1 MPTKRDNPY
10 ANFNFLVE
18 LGGETAAGFAEVDL
32 GGARI
37 DVIEYREGADRVNAT
52 RKLPGHAHYANVV
65 LRRGITGDSTL
76 WRWFDEVRDGN
87 VSRRDVAV
95 VLLDESRQPVVRWT
109 LQNAFPVK
117 WEGPDLNAKGNEA
130 AIETL
135 ELAVERIDLDE

>member
-1 MPTKRDNPY
+1 
-10 ANFNFLVE
+10 
-18 LGGETAAGFAEVDL
+18 
-32 GGARI
+32 
-37 DVIEYREGADRVNAT
+37 VNAT
-52 RKLPGHAHYANVV
+52 RKLPGLAHYANIV

-87 VSRRDVAV
+87 VARRDVAV
-95 VLLDESRQPVVRWT
+95 VLLDESRQPVVRWR

-117 WEGPDLNAKGNEA
+117 WKGPDLNAKGNEV